1 MSKVLVRNN
10 RGFDEG
16 GYFFFV
22 ISITS
27 AIMET
32 IRVSNKNNSLY
43 VIISTALLSGGKS
56 ALRIKRTN
64 RLPFKVCLIPN
75 GIITYID
82 NIRKSDVFVLLLIHF
97 LIQMHFIELRF
108 EGLSAVKGAVF
119 AVMVEHKT
127 TLFHNSA

>member
-1 MSKVLVRNN
+1 MTHQIDGLSKVLVRNN

-43 VIISTALLSGGKS
+43 VIISTALLS
-56 ALRIKRTN
+56 KRA
-64 RLPFKVCLIPN
+64 KVPS
-75 GIITYID
+75 
-82 NIRKSDVFVLLLIHF
+82 K
-97 LIQMHFIELRF
+97 
-108 EGLSAVKGAVF
+108 
-119 AVMVEHKT
+119 
-127 TLFHNSA
+127 

>member
-1 MSKVLVRNN
+1 MTHQIDGLSKVLVRNN

-43 VIISTALLSGGKS
+43 VIISTAPFQRGRKCPQN
-56 ALRIKRTN
+56 KRGQTAY
-64 RLPFKVCLIPN
+64 R
-75 GIITYID
+75 
-82 NIRKSDVFVLLLIHF
+82 
-97 LIQMHFIELRF
+97 
-108 EGLSAVKGAVF
+108 
-119 AVMVEHKT
+119 
-127 TLFHNSA
+127 

>member
-1 MSKVLVRNN
+1 MLDNFTNVYYNISEIRHTKQTVCLYLVIRNN

-43 VIISTALLSGGKS
+43 VIISTALLS
-56 ALRIKRTN
+56 KRA
-64 RLPFKVCLIPN
+64 KVPS
-75 GIITYID
+75 
-82 NIRKSDVFVLLLIHF
+82 K
-97 LIQMHFIELRF
+97 
-108 EGLSAVKGAVF
+108 
-119 AVMVEHKT
+119 
-127 TLFHNSA
+127 